1 MDTGVFMRLH
11 NDRLKEKPKASLP
24 PGRYW
29 YFILVPAGVFCL
41 ALLYILVALSPVA
54 TKGNTHDVVVA
65 VPLQATAGQ
74 VSKILEQNELVR
86 SSFVFSLYARLW
98 GMDGR
103 IKAGEYRLSNGLST
117 PEVLR
122 ELVDGRLAI
131 QSFTIPEGFT
141 TTQVADLL
149 VTKGLINKEKFFSDV
164 AGENFPYSFIQGLPK
179 DNRRLEGYLFP
190 DTYQVTRGSSESSV
204 IDLMLK
210 RFDLEMSQLDY
221 PARVNKVGMTLHQA
235 VTIASMVEREARID
249 EERPLIAGVIYNRMR
264 RSMPLQID
272 ATIQYA
278 LGANKPKIY
287 YKDLEIDSP
296 YNTYRIHGLP
306 PGPIAMPG
314 KSSLLAAVNPART
327 EYLYYVAKPDGSHAF
342 ATTLAEH
349 NANKERYQQ

>member
-1 MDTGVFMRLH
+1 M
-11 NDRLKEKPKASLP
+11 P
-24 PGRYW
+24 PERYR
-29 YFILVPAGVFCL
+29 YYILAPAGVFCL
-41 ALLYILVALSPVA
+41 ALLYIIVALSPVA
-54 TKGNTHDVVVA
+54 IKSSARDVVVEI
-65 VPLQATAGQ
+65 PLQATAGQ
-74 VSKILEQNELVR
+74 VSKILKQNELVR
-86 SSFVFSLYARLW
+86 SSIVFRLYARW
-98 GMDGR
+98 RGVDGL

-122 ELVDGRLAI
+122 ELVDGRLVT

-149 VTKGLINKEKFFSDV
+149 VAKGFINRERFFSAV

-190 DTYQVTRGSSESSV
+190 DTYQVTRGSSESFV

-210 RFDLEMSQLDY
+210 RFDLEMSELDY
-221 PARVNKVGMTLHQA
+221 PAQAKKVGMTLNQA
-235 VTIASMVEREARID
+235 VTIASMVEREAKID
-249 EERPLIAGVIYNRMR
+249 EERPIIAGVIYNRLR
-264 RSMPLQID
+264 KSMPLQID
-272 ATIQYA
+272 ATVEYA